1 MVPKANDEARFNEWL
16 TAIYYENL
24 EFTYRYI
31 YDAYL
36 VVKTLQDG
44 LYFQLEKTTD
54 GDQTGY
60 VLKDRFADLE
70 PLVLPSEEARQDF
83 IEVMLTR
90 YCPQDRD
97 MSAWHSRRHEARG
110 EDLRNW
116 VDPSEPEAHNDK

>member
-1 MVPKANDEARFNEWL
+1 MVPKADDESRFNEWL
-16 TAIYYENL
+16 TAVYDENL

-44 LYFQLEKTTD
+44 LYFHLEKTTD
-54 GDQTGY
+54 GGQTGY
-60 VLKDRFADLE
+60 VLQDWFDNLE

-83 IEVMLTR
+83 IEVMLGR
-90 YCPQDRD
+90 YCPKDRD

-116 VDPSEPEAHNDK
+116 VDSSELEAHDDE